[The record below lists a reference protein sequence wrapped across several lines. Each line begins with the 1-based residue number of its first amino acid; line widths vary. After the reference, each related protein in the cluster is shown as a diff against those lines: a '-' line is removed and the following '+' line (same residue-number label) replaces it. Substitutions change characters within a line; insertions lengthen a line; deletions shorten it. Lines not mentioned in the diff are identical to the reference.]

1 MANTSSVKHK
11 SQVVIEFILM
21 FVALAML
28 ILGTTRIWVFFNADF
43 ANRQPPYEQT
53 RIAAGNPEGSPG
65 QWLPEGYSAMY
76 LTEDWV
82 FKGIPEVEVERE
94 R

>member
-43 ANRQPPYEQT
+43 ANRQAPYEQT
-53 RIAAGNPEGSPG
+53 RKVAANPEGSPG
-65 QWLPEGYSAMY
+65 EWLPQGFSAIY

-82 FKGIPEVEVERE
+82 LKGVPEVEK
-94 R
+94 

>member
-1 MANTSSVKHK
+1 MGNSSLIRNN

-43 ANRQPPYEQT
+43 VNRQAPYEQT
-53 RIAAGNPEGSPG
+53 RKVAANPEGSPG